1 MIPKSGN
8 RFSEKI
14 MRRQKIDRFDML
26 RLLLIGLAVIVGSP
40 ASAQSTAAL
49 GDTAKA
55 VLGTW
60 EFSNADRDKI
70 CTATFKSDSTKV
82 GFKVEFDKNC
92 AELFPLVS
100 DIVGWNYP
108 ENDLLRL
115 LDAQGKSVIEF
126 SEVEDGIYEA
136 PTAGVGV
143 LFLQNAAAAGP
154 PPKPPEQVAGDWAVM
169 RGSGAPLCQLT
180 LAVTALQDGFALT
193 VKPGC
198 DASVARLNFAQWR
211 MDRGEL
217 VLVPAR
223 GNPWRFE
230 EGDNGTWRRL
240 PESADQIMLVRQ

>member
-1 MIPKSGN
+1 MA
-8 RFSEKI
+8 
-14 MRRQKIDRFDML
+14 
-26 RLLLIGLAVIVGSP
+26 RLVLIGAAAACLAGVAFAQAP
-40 ASAQSTAAL
+40 ATL
-49 GDTAKA
+49 GDSAK
-55 VLGTW
+55 GMIGSW

-70 CTATFKSDSTKV
+70 CTATFKSDLTKV

-92 AELFPLVS
+92 AELFPLVRN
-100 DIVGWNYP
+100 IVGWNFP

-115 LDAQGKSVIEF
+115 LDAQGNSLVEF

-136 PTAGVGV
+136 PTPGIGV

-154 PPKPPEQVAGDWAVM
+154 PPKGPEEVAGDWKVV
-169 RGSGAPLCQLT
+169 RGENATPICQLT
-180 LAVTALQDGFALT
+180 LTTAAVKDGFALT

-217 VLVPAR
+217 MLVPAR

-230 EGDNGTWRRL
+230 EFDNVTWHRL